1 MADLQKLLNA
11 IIATSAAR
19 NPQSLAN
26 YKSAEDLSGISPK
39 ARRIALLV
47 KYAAAEAGPSI
58 MEKVMDAVQH
68 NRAVQVGL
76 GSALLGGG
84 MAALAPRKQGEG
96 LGRKALRVLGNAAV
110 AGGLGAGATAALGYG
125 SDQIAT
131 ALPKGDVD
139 PITNATHSPVV
150 RGIGALVGAGAGHR
164 YGLGGGGKSPADAS
178 LESLHNL
185 LSKAKA
191 APVSAA
197 PSITPILAEEHAAAA
212 AAAGNKHQ
220 DIFQRFKN
228 TMTQPVDKAFDA
240 AAARRSLTE
249 FMGRSTTPNAR
260 DFITDANAGA
270 GTAEGILG
278 ELNNAGYNYGK
289 GWKERASLFGKR
301 HLNRFNNN
309 KLRMAGSLARVGGGA
324 AAGYFVPEIGDG
336 IMNMLG
342 VHPFES

>member
-1 MADLQKLLNA
+1 
-11 IIATSAAR
+11 
-19 NPQSLAN
+19 
-26 YKSAEDLSGISPK
+26 
-39 ARRIALLV
+39 
-47 KYAAAEAGPSI
+47 
-58 MEKVMDAVQH
+58 
-68 NRAVQVGL
+68 VQVGL

-96 LGRKALRVLGNAAV
+96 LGRKTLRVLGNAAL

-139 PITNATHSPVV
+139 PITHATHSPVV

-164 YGLGGGGKSPADAS
+164 YGLGAGGKSPADAS

-191 APVSAA
+191 APVPAA
-197 PSITPILAEEHAAAA
+197 PSITPILAEEHAAARAAA
-212 AAAGNKHQ
+212 AAAGSKHQ
-220 DIFQRFKN
+220 DIFQKFKD
-228 TMTQPVDKAFDA
+228 TMKQPVNKAFDA
-240 AAARRSLTE
+240 DAARHSLTE

-260 DFITDANAGA
+260 EFITDANAGA
-270 GTAEGILG
+270 GTAEGILE

-289 GWKERASLFGKR
+289 GWKERAGLFGKR

-309 KLRMAGSLARVGGGA
+309 KLRMGGSLARLGGGA
-324 AAGYFVPEIGDG
+324 AAGYFIPEIGDG
-336 IMNMLG
+336 IMNILG

>member
-96 LGRKALRVLGNAAV
+96 LGRKTLRVLGNAAV

-164 YGLGGGGKSPADAS
+164 YGLGSGGKSPADVSLQSLVNKVRTATPGRAS
-178 LESLHNL
+178 AIAADDPVAWVRGLQSTANSPFKALQTELGG
-185 LSKAKA
+185 LSSGKNFDPTVTRNTLDRFFHGQPLKARD
-191 APVSAA
+191 
-197 PSITPILAEEHAAAA
+197 ILTAE
-212 AAAGNKHQ
+212 N
-220 DIFQRFKN
+220 
-228 TMTQPVDKAFDA
+228 
-240 AAARRSLTE
+240 
-249 FMGRSTTPNAR
+249 MGVPNADGVLDDLNDAGV
-260 DFITDANAGA
+260 DF
-270 GTAEGILG
+270 
-278 ELNNAGYNYGK
+278 GK
-289 GWKERASLFGKR
+289 GLKERASLFGKR
-301 HLNRFNNN
+301 HLNRFKSKENL
-309 KLRMAGSLARVGGGA
+309 KHMGGSLARVGGGA
-324 AAGYFVPEIGDG
+324 AAGYFAPEIGDG